1 MFEFLSQIITRTPI
15 WVWAILAALIFL
27 GVKALRPRTVKRFT
41 VLIAP
46 IAFLLLGLTSSR
58 GAIGFAAWGAAFLAV
73 AVFTVFVWKPTAGA
87 RYVPEGDQLHL
98 PGSVV
103 PMILM
108 LAIFLL
114 NYIINVTLAVNPAL
128 RGELVWQVGPGVV
141 LGALSGLFA
150 GRALTQY
157 QMNAVSSAIRI

>member
-1 MFEFLSQIITRTPI
+1 MFEFLSQILTRTPS
-15 WVWAILAALIFL
+15 WVWVILAVLIFM
-27 GVKALRPRTVKRFT
+27 GIRALRPRTIKRFT

-46 IAFLLLGLTSSR
+46 IAFLILGLTSSR
-58 GAIGFAAWGAAFLAV
+58 GAMGFAAWGASLLAV
-73 AVFTVFVWKPTAGA
+73 AAFTFFVWKPTAGA
-87 RYVPEGDQLHL
+87 RYLPEGDQLHL

-114 NYIINVTLAVNPAL
+114 NYAINVTLAVNPAL
-128 RGELVWQVGPGVV
+128 RSELVWQIGPGVV

-150 GRALTQY
+150 GRAFTMY
-157 QMNAVSSAIRI
+157 RMNTVSSTVAA

>member
-15 WVWAILAALIFL
+15 WVWAILAALIFM
-27 GVKALRPRTVKRFT
+27 GAKALRPRTVKRYT

-46 IAFLLLGLTSSR
+46 IAFLMLGLTSSR
-58 GAIGFAAWGAAFLAV
+58 GTIGFASWGISLLAV
-73 AVFTVFVWKPTAGA
+73 ASFTFFVWKPTAGA
-87 RYVPEGDQLHL
+87 RYVPEGDQLHM

-103 PMILM
+103 PMVLM

-114 NYIINVTLAVNPAL
+114 NYIINVTLAMNPAL
-128 RGELVWQVGPGVV
+128 RNELLWQVGPGIV

-150 GRALTQY
+150 GRALTMFR
-157 QMNAVSSAIRI
+157 MNAVTSAITI

>member
-1 MFEFLSQIITRTPI
+1 MFEFLSQILTRTPI

-27 GVKALRPRTVKRFT
+27 GTQSLRPRTVKRFT
-41 VLIAP
+41 VVIAP
-46 IAFLLLGLTSSR
+46 IAFLILGLTTSR
-58 GAIGFAAWGAAFLAV
+58 GTIGFASWGFALLAAAS
-73 AVFTVFVWKPTAGA
+73 FTFFIWKPTSGA
-87 RYVPEGDQLHL
+87 RYVPEGDQLQM

-108 LAIFLL
+108 LTIFLL

-128 RGELVWQVGPGVV
+128 RAELAWQVGPGIV

-150 GRALTQY
+150 GRALT
-157 QMNAVSSAIRI
+157 MFRLNTVTSAIAV